1 VCALSI
7 FFVAKSAA
15 AVPAPMCNEEGQSIA
30 APFPLSPTKNGE
42 LSAGKRCDT
51 RDFRL
56 DKAPPPERDQQKRV
70 AETIERALPVTW
82 HCTNAV
88 GRKLPAPAAVKAHAP
103 TGFVDSLF
111 RPPRSV

>member
-7 FFVAKSAA
+7 LFVAKIAA
-15 AVPAPMCNEEGQSIA
+15 AAQAPMCNEDGQSIA

-51 RDFRL
+51 RDFRVS
-56 DKAPPPERDQQKRV
+56 KAPPPERDQQKRI
-70 AETIERALPVTW
+70 AEKVERALPVTW
-82 HCTNAV
+82 HYPRT
-88 GRKLPAPAAVKAHAP
+88 GGKKLPAPEAGKQRGP
-103 TGFVDSLF
+103 IGFVDSLF